1 MRKCIRIKL
10 FLKII
15 LGIFIAFVLVAG
27 GGTFYITR
35 GLESGSKVAI
45 HDIGLSTL
53 KDGSYNGKY
62 KAGRWTNEVNVTIE
76 NHAITK
82 IELVKDVMI
91 PQPDLKYKIFNEV
104 VESQSLSIDVISG
117 ATVTSKAYLK
127 SIENALKE

>member
-1 MRKCIRIKL
+1 M
-10 FLKII
+10 

-27 GGTFYITR
+27 GGMFYITR

-45 HDIGLSTL
+45 NDVSILTL
-53 KDGSYNGKY
+53 KDGYYNGQY

-76 NHAITK
+76 NHKITK

-91 PQPDLKYKIFNEV
+91 PQPDLNNKVFNEV
-104 VESQSLSIDVISG
+104 VKNQSLSIDIVSG

-127 SIENALKE
+127 SIENALNK